1 MDKID
6 IATAVWNA
14 IMLSNMDELKKLTPD
29 ARYAIM
35 NVIYIAIKDVVNP
48 YITLDEIM
56 KEDDLIQKYVT
67 AVYQQLDRMRITI
80 IKGDN
85 NG

>member
-14 IMLSNMDELKKLTPD
+14 IILSNMDELKKLKPD
-29 ARYAIM
+29 ERYAIM
-35 NVIYIAIKDVVNP
+35 NVIYIAIKDVVDP

-56 KEDDLIQKYVT
+56 REDDLIQKYVT
-67 AVYQQLDRMRITI
+67 AVYQQLDHMRITI
-80 IKGDN
+80 IRGDS

>member
-1 MDKID
+1 MDKIN

-14 IMLSNMDELKKLTPD
+14 IMLSNMNELKKLNPD
-29 ARYAIM
+29 ERYAIM
-35 NVIYIAIKDVVNP
+35 NVIYIAIKDVVDP

-56 KEDDLIQKYVT
+56 REDDLIQKYVT
-67 AVYQQLDRMRITI
+67 AVYQQLDHMRITI
-80 IKGDN
+80 IRGDS

>member
-1 MDKID
+1 MDKIN

-14 IMLSNMDELKKLTPD
+14 IMMSNMDELKKLTPD
-29 ARYAIM
+29 ERYAVM
-35 NVIYIAIKDVVNP
+35 NVIYIAIKDVVDP
-48 YITLDEIM
+48 YITLDELM

-67 AVYQQLDRMRITI
+67 AVYQQLDHMRITI